1 MTTNT
6 HDFEELA
13 APKAAAEELG
23 ISVATLRKYS
33 LIVEKVTGNPDYFA
47 RTKQKARLYH
57 QKDIDDLKA
66 FHRLSKN
73 SGLTLQEAARQIYAV
88 SDKKDE
94 SNEKREEPKKAT
106 PYTNTDVMDTQEVVK
121 LLNTLQQTISNQ
133 NEAINSLQKQLN
145 VIQKQNQDLIE
156 AQKQLVAPK
165 DNSDKIAALPD
176 ISGVVSDDDKKKDA
190 AEKREE
196 VKEDMH
202 KSQEEMHDEIIS
214 KAKEN
219 AKKRATANVHRT
231 LEDMQLPERKEHWW
245 QRIFKF

>member
-1 MTTNT
+1 MTNT

-33 LIVEKVTGNPDYFA
+33 LIVEKVTGNPNYFA

-57 QKDIDDLKA
+57 QKDIDDLRA

-94 SNEKREEPKKAT
+94 KPKEEPQKAT
-106 PYTNTDVMDTQEVVK
+106 PYTSRDVMDTKEVVK

-133 NEAINSLQKQLN
+133 NEAISSLQKQLN

-156 AQKQLVAPK
+156 AQKQLAAPK

-176 ISGVVSDDDKKKDA
+176 ISGMVSDDEPKKDA